1 MDTQGW
7 QFWIDRGGT
16 FTDIIARS
24 PDGTLS
30 TLKLLSDNPAQYHD
44 AASEGIRRMLA
55 DQPRHMRQIDAVK
68 MGTTVAT
75 NALLE
80 RKGEPTVLV
89 TTAGLR
95 DVLRIGT
102 QNRPDIF
109 ALDIRL
115 PKMLYTDVVE
125 ADERMAAD
133 GNVVTALDETGLR
146 GKLTTVFAGGIRSIA
161 IAFLHGYRFPDHER
175 RALAIASTIGFEQ
188 ISVSHQVSPLMKLV
202 PRGHTTLVDAYLSPV
217 LDRYIRRLRE
227 GLEDM
232 LGDASLLFMQ
242 SHGGLVHA
250 DAFCGK
256 DSLLSG
262 PAAGVVGMAAA
273 AAGAGLAD
281 VIGFD
286 MGGTSTDVALYQGRL
301 ERSSESVISGVRIS
315 APMMRIHTV
324 AAGGGSIL
332 KFESGRL
339 QVGPESAGASPGPAC
354 YRNGGPLTVTDA
366 NLLLGRLQA
375 DRFPCVFGA
384 DATSPLD
391 ADVVKSAFDSLA
403 AEVAAAGEPVSTP
416 RLAAGFL
423 RIAVEKMANAI
434 KTISIQRGHDVTTF
448 ALVCFGGAGGQHACQ
463 VADAL
468 GIRSVL
474 IHPLASL
481 LSAYGMGIAD
491 LRCLRQSA
499 VEAPLTDEWLQD
511 CGQRFAALEQQ
522 ARLELGDRHGPAA
535 DVGCLRRLRVK
546 AGDSDTSL
554 TVEWTNS
561 STLTE
566 LRGAFAAAHRLHF
579 GFSAAD
585 ATLIVESIEL
595 EAVASIAKPEEPTQT
610 CTAHTPAVADHREIW
625 FADAWHRTPVFE
637 RERLSPGAVIAGPAL
652 IVETNA
658 TTVLEPGWQATVNA
672 HRHLLLQRPRPA
684 ANHEQL
690 DADCDP
696 VMLEVFNNLF
706 VHIAEQMG
714 AVLEN
719 TAYSVNIK
727 ERLDFSCALF
737 DAEGELI
744 ANAPHVPVHLGS
756 MGDSVQHILRAN
768 AGDMRPGD
776 VYLMNAPYSG
786 GTHLP
791 DVTVVTPVFDE
802 QGRALRFT
810 VACRAHHADIGG
822 ITPGSMPAASRHIE
836 EEGVLFEN
844 LRIVRDERLAERE
857 IRDRLTC
864 NPHPARN
871 PDQNIADIKAQIA
884 ANARGVSE
892 LERMVGRFGLTVV
905 QAYMR
910 HIKDNAEQCV
920 RHAIGRLGN
929 GSHSVTMDGGERIS
943 VSILTRPEQGTAI
956 INFTGTGPQSPRNFN
971 APASIARA
979 AVLYVFRTLISESI
993 PLNAGCLKPLRI
1005 VLPENTLVHPAW
1017 PAAVVAGNVETS
1029 QCITDALLAAL
1040 GACAASQ
1047 GTMNNLTFGDA
1058 HHQYYETLCGG
1069 AGAGPGFDGAS
1080 AVHTHMTNSRLTD
1093 PEVLEWR
1100 YPVRLVRFEVRH
1112 GSGGNGRWRGGDG
1125 VIREIGFLQPMRAVI
1140 LSNRRTTVP
1149 FGLCGGESGRSG
1161 SNLLVRVDGSLQ
1173 ELGATAELQLHAGD
1187 RLRISTPGGGGYGA
1201 ADPVSQPV
1209 RPPPD
1214 PPAI

>member
-1 MDTQGW
+1 MDTHGW

-16 FTDIIARS
+16 FTDIVARS
-24 PDGTLS
+24 PAGTLS
-30 TLKLLSDNPAQYHD
+30 TLKLLSDNPEQYHD

-55 DQPRHMRQIDAVK
+55 AQPRHMRRIEAVK

-80 RKGEPTVLV
+80 RKGEPTVLI

-115 PKMLYTDVVE
+115 PRMLYTDVVE
-125 ADERMAAD
+125 ADERIAAN
-133 GNVVTALDETGLR
+133 GEVVTTLDESGLH
-146 GKLTTVFAGGIRSIA
+146 GKLTDIYADGIRSVA

-175 RALAIASTIGFEQ
+175 RALVIASSIGFEQ

-227 GLEDM
+227 GLADI

-242 SHGGLVHA
+242 SHGGLVQA
-250 DAFCGK
+250 DAFRGK

-262 PAAGVVGMAAA
+262 PAAGVVGMAAVA
-273 AAGAGLAD
+273 ASAGFND

-286 MGGTSTDVALYQGRL
+286 MGGTSTDVALYQGRF
-301 ERSSESVISGVRIS
+301 ERSSESLIAGVRIS

-375 DRFPCVFGA
+375 DRFPCVFGP

-391 ADVVKSAFDSLA
+391 VGVARSAFDSLA
-403 AEVAAAGEPVSTP
+403 ADVATSGEPVFTP

-434 KTISIQRGHDVTTF
+434 KTISIQRGHDVTAF

-468 GIRSVL
+468 GIRSIL
-474 IHPLASL
+474 IHPLAGL

-499 VEAPLTDEWLQD
+499 VEAPLTHEWLQG
-511 CGQRFAALEQQ
+511 CGQRFATLEQQ
-522 ARLELGDRHGPAA
+522 ARLELSGHEAIA
-535 DVGCLRRLRVK
+535 TDVSCARRLRLK
-546 AGDSDTSL
+546 AGDSDTAL
-554 TVEWTNS
+554 AVEWTQ
-561 STLTE
+561 STTLIE
-566 LRGAFAAAHRLHF
+566 MRDAFAAAHRLHF
-579 GFSAAD
+579 GFAAAD
-585 ATLIVESIEL
+585 VSLIVESIEL
-595 EAVASIAKPEEPTQT
+595 EAVAAIDKPEELRQT
-610 CTAHTPAVADHREIW
+610 CVAHTPDPADHREIW
-625 FADAWHRTPVFE
+625 FEDAWRRTPVFE
-637 RERLSPGAVIAGPAL
+637 RECLSPGATIVGPAL
-652 IVETNA
+652 IVEANA
-658 TTVLEPGWQATVNA
+658 TTVLEPGWQAAVNA
-672 HRHLLLQRPRPA
+672 PGHLLLQRSRPA
-684 ANHEQL
+684 ADRERL
-690 DADCDP
+690 ETDCDP

-706 VHIAEQMG
+706 MHIAEQMG

-737 DAEGELI
+737 DADGELI

-768 AGDMRPGD
+768 AGAMRPGD

-802 QGRALRFT
+802 QGGKLRFT

-822 ITPGSMPAASRHIE
+822 ITPGSMPAASCHIE

-844 LRIVRDERLAERE
+844 LRIVRDEALAERD
-857 IRDRLTC
+857 IRDRLAS

-892 LERMVGRFGLTVV
+892 LERMVGRFGLPVV
-905 QAYMR
+905 QAYMS

-920 RHAIGRLGN
+920 RRAIGRLRN
-929 GSHSVTMDGGERIS
+929 GSHTVTMDGGERIS
-943 VSILTRPEQGTAI
+943 VSIRTHPERGTAI
-956 INFTGTGPQSPRNFN
+956 IDFTGTGPQSSRNFN

-993 PLNAGCLKPLRI
+993 PLNAGCLKPLQI
-1005 VLPENTLVHPAW
+1005 VLPDNTLVHPAW

-1100 YPVRLVRFEVRH
+1100 YPVRLTKFEVRH

-1125 VIREIGFLQPMRAVI
+1125 VIREIGFLQSMRAVI
-1140 LSNRRTTVP
+1140 LSNRRTTAP
-1149 FGLCGGESGRSG
+1149 FGLRGGESGQSG
-1161 SNLLVRVDGSLQ
+1161 SNLLVRVDGSRQ
-1173 ELGATAELQLHAGD
+1173 ELGATAELQLQAGD
-1187 RLRISTPGGGGYGA
+1187 RLRISTPGGGGYG
-1201 ADPVSQPV
+1201 D
-1209 RPPPD
+1209 D
-1214 PPAI
+1214 HDD